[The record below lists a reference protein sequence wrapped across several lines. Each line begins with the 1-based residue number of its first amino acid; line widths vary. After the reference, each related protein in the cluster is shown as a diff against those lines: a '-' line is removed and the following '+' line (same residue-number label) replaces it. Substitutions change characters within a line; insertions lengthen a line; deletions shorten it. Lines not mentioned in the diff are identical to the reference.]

1 MIVVGVIRY
10 SNSSNA
16 SSVTFPESLDE
27 LQNTTYSNAITAQIS
42 IPSDL
47 LLERKAEGGNVRVC
61 VCVYVCACACACAC
75 VCVHVCV
82 CVCVSDFLYF
92 LQLKLLP

>member
-61 VCVYVCACACACAC
+61 VCVSVSVRVRVRVRVCT
-75 VCVHVCV
+75 CV
-82 CVCVSDFLYF
+82 CVCE
-92 LQLKLLP
+92 